1 MQLFSYT
8 IYTTGTFF
16 FTRTYE
22 GKAILGNVSIPMVLY
37 CSVWLWQEIDS
48 KAVWA
53 VLFMTVLSALTFSGS
68 SIIFPAVVAAGI
80 LPVILMKRRPGKL
93 IPCAV
98 CMIPVLLYGA
108 VFLATRVGILT
119 LAVS

>member
-1 MQLFSYT
+1 
-8 IYTTGTFF
+8 
-16 FTRTYE
+16 
-22 GKAILGNVSIPMVLY
+22 MVLY

-98 CMIPVLLYGA
+98 SMIPVLLYGV